1 MAEIVELFVEP
12 AAFPG
17 SYVSQP
23 MIEGTQSLPQTII
36 TLKELSYLDVDLP
49 APRAPLHD
57 NRDTD
62 TPATGQQE
70 GLRQPFIPE
79 VISHPEDFPSG
90 WNCMNTLFQVITQTT
105 RGAIRAAPID
115 MKR

>member
-36 TLKELSYLDVDLP
+36 THKELSYLDVDLP

-90 WNCMNTLFQVITQTT
+90 WNCMNTLFQVITQAT